1 MKKIITTLIV
11 AVFAL
16 SFMLIPAS
24 ADDFNTL
31 DPTGLLT
38 EDEMLA
44 LEQLA
49 VDIEEQYGYFAMICF
64 AENTDGYE
72 TILDFG
78 HDLYNS
84 FSDKDYAVI
93 FVDDLS
99 QSLCDFFV
107 SENYEEC
114 VFTYDVTNAIFNA
127 YNEAETYYL
136 GAVAFYN
143 GVASALENAG
153 IAASEETT
161 AAEEI
166 TESVAGTQDT
176 TAVPEET
183 TAAEEITES
192 AAGTQDTTAVP
203 EETTKYVNV
212 DRVLPL
218 VVDNADILTDEEE
231 AYFLERCQTFTDEY
245 KCEIAIVTITDLEGK
260 TAQEYAD
267 DFYDY
272 NGYGYGE
279 NKDGLLCL
287 YLDGEEGQRNATL
300 TTNGTA
306 QMNIGDD
313 EIEDILL
320 AIAGSA
326 KFGEF
331 KDAFDWYIDLS
342 EEAVKPV
349 PPLFWLLIC
358 LAVGMVIGL
367 IITNSMASKNY
378 SVHKKETAA
387 DYVREGT
394 LMITGRNDVF
404 RNTRVN
410 VTPKPKSNSG
420 KSSDSN
426 GSTHTS
432 SSGRSHGG
440 GSISF

>member
-1 MKKIITTLIV
+1 MKKIITTLLV

-49 VDIEEQYGYFAMICF
+49 VDIEVQYGYFAMMCF

-78 HDLYNS
+78 HALYDS
-84 FSDKDYAVI
+84 FSDKKYAVI

-99 QSLCDFFV
+99 QNLCDFFV
-107 SENYEEC
+107 SENYEEY
-114 VFTYDVTNAIFNA
+114 VFTNDVTTAIFNA

-153 IAASEETT
+153 ITASEETT
-161 AAEEI
+161 AAEE
-166 TESVAGTQDT
+166 TTGTN
-176 TAVPEET
+176 AIPEET
-183 TAAEEITES
+183 TAAEEIT
-192 AAGTQDTTAVP
+192 GTNAIP
-203 EETTKYVNV
+203 EETTQSIKTE
-212 DRVLPL
+212 RVLPL

-300 TTNGTA
+300 TTSGTA

-394 LMITGRNDVF
+394 LMITGRNDIF

>member
-1 MKKIITTLIV
+1 MKKIISALLV

-31 DPTGLLT
+31 DSAGLLT
-38 EDEMLA
+38 ADEIQA

-49 VDIEEQYGYFAMICF
+49 VDIEADYGYCAMICF
-64 AENTDGYE
+64 TDNINGYDSVRDYGE
-72 TILDFG
+72 M
-78 HDLYNS
+78 LYNNYA
-84 FSDKDYAVI
+84 DCENAVI
-93 FVDDLS
+93 FVHDLN
-99 QSLCDFFV
+99 QNLCDFFIA
-107 SENYEEC
+107 EDYEEY
-114 VFTYDVTNAIFNA
+114 VFDSDVTVPIFDA
-127 YNEAETYYL
+127 YNNAETYYL
-136 GAVAFYN
+136 GANIFYN
-143 GVASALENAG
+143 LVYGALSDAGVSAIEESTASEDETDA
-153 IAASEETT
+153 IAEETT
-161 AAEEI
+161 VAAEI
-166 TESVAGTQDT
+166 
-176 TAVPEET
+176 EET
-183 TAAEEITES
+183 TEF
-192 AAGTQDTTAVP
+192 
-203 EETTKYVNV
+203 VNV

-218 VVDNADILTDEEE
+218 VVDNADVLTDEEE

-245 KCEIAIVTITDLEGK
+245 KCEIAIVTITDTEGK
-260 TAQEYAD
+260 TVQEYAD

-279 NKDGLLCL
+279 NRDGLLCV

-300 TTNGTA
+300 TTYGTA

-394 LMITGRNDVF
+394 LMITGRNDMF

-420 KSSDSN
+420 KSSGSN

>member
-1 MKKIITTLIV
+1 MKKIISTLLV
-11 AVFAL
+11 VVFAL
-16 SFMLIPAS
+16 SFMFITVS
-24 ADDFNTL
+24 ADDFNTI
-31 DPTGLLT
+31 DSAGLLT
-38 EDEMLA
+38 ADEIQA

-49 VDIEEQYGYFAMICF
+49 VDIEADYGYCAMICF
-64 AENTDGYE
+64 TDNINGYDSVRDYGE
-72 TILDFG
+72 MLYNNYADCEDAIIFV
-78 HDLYNS
+78 HDLNQN
-84 FSDKDYAVI
+84 I
-93 FVDDLS
+93 
-99 QSLCDFFV
+99 CDFFIL
-107 SENYEEC
+107 EGKEEK
-114 VFTYDVTNAIFNA
+114 VFDYDVTDPIFEA
-127 YNEAETYYL
+127 YNTAENYYL
-136 GAVAFYN
+136 GANIFYN
-143 GVASALENAG
+143 LVYGALSDAGVSGTDSAIDEPT
-153 IAASEETT
+153 SED
-161 AAEEI
+161 AAEE
-166 TESVAGTQDT
+166 ATQ
-176 TAVPEET
+176 VIKSE
-183 TAAEEITES
+183 
-192 AAGTQDTTAVP
+192 
-203 EETTKYVNV
+203 
-212 DRVLPL
+212 RVLPL
-218 VVDNADILTDEEE
+218 VVDNADILTDDEE

-245 KCEIAIVTITDLEGK
+245 KCEIAIVTIIDTEGK
-260 TAQEYAD
+260 TVQEYAD

-279 NKDGLLCL
+279 NRDGLLCV
-287 YLDGEEGQRNATL
+287 YLDGEEGKRNATL
-300 TTNGTA
+300 TTYGTA
-306 QMNIGDD
+306 QLNIGDD

-342 EEAVKPV
+342 EEAVKPM

-404 RNTRVN
+404 KNTRVN

-420 KSSDSN
+420 SSSDSG

>member
-1 MKKIITTLIV
+1 MKKIITTLLV

-49 VDIEEQYGYFAMICF
+49 VDIEVQYGYFAMMCF

-78 HDLYNS
+78 HDLYDS
-84 FSDKDYAVI
+84 FSDKKYAVI

-99 QSLCDFFV
+99 QNLCDFFV
-107 SENYEEC
+107 SENYEEY
-114 VFTYDVTNAIFNA
+114 VFTSDVTTAIFNA

-166 TESVAGTQDT
+166 TDAAAGTEVT

-183 TAAEEITES
+183 TEFVKTE
-192 AAGTQDTTAVP
+192 
-203 EETTKYVNV
+203 
-212 DRVLPL
+212 RLLPL

-231 AYFLERCQTFTDEY
+231 AYFLERCQAFTDEY
-245 KCEIAIVTITDLEGK
+245 KCEIAILTITDLEGK

-300 TTNGTA
+300 TTSGTA

-358 LAVGMVIGL
+358 LAVGLVIGL

-394 LMITGRNDVF
+394 LMITGRNDIF

-410 VTPKPKSNSG
+410 VTPKPKNSSG